1 MDGSRGYGIQ
11 PAVVK
16 MALNTESLALTS
28 QNGNFPRIYS
38 REEHRISRRQIDPDA
53 LKVMYRLLRNGFK
66 AHLVGGGVRDL
77 LLNKTPKDFDIATDA
92 TPRRIKALFRN
103 SRIIGRRFKLAHVI
117 FGAGKVIEVATFRDT
132 AALPEPEGEESDG
145 PTETSQIVT
154 DNVFGSEETDALRR
168 DITINALFYD
178 LSNFSIIDYVG
189 GMADL
194 KSKLI
199 RVIGNPD
206 VRFTEDP
213 VRLLRVIRHAVRAGF
228 EVEEQCWESLRRNRT
243 LINNSPAV
251 RVYDEL
257 RKDFVSGHIADI
269 IIRLEAAG
277 LLELLAPEL
286 TSSDA
291 FVSQADAFLASL
303 RRIDALKGE
312 GPEVQPTVVLAV
324 MALFSNRVTFT
335 IDELEQ
341 EFCDN
346 AVAAACIESS
356 FSSLA
361 VPRRER
367 DRISDLI
374 LLWMKLVHVGEAAVR
389 TSGLLRRA
397 GTDDFQ
403 CFLTAL
409 YGSDAAER
417 TVEALS
423 SRQVEPSRSG
433 RQRRRR
439 RRSE

>member
-1 MDGSRGYGIQ
+1 MVSSLRLF
-11 PAVVK
+11 A
-16 MALNTESLALTS
+16 MALNTDNIDSPSFIGAV
-28 QNGNFPRIYS
+28 PRIYP
-38 REEHRISRRQIDPDA
+38 RDEHRISRRQIDPDA

-77 LLNKTPKDFDIATDA
+77 LLNKAPKDFDIATDA

-103 SRIIGRRFKLAHVI
+103 SRIIGRRFKLAHVF
-117 FGAGKVIEVATFRDT
+117 FGGGKVIEVATFRDV
-132 AALPEPEGEESDG
+132 AAVPEPDGEDPEA
-145 PTETSQIVT
+145 PVETSQIIS
-154 DNVFGSEETDALRR
+154 DNTFGSEETDALRR

-178 LSNFSIIDYVG
+178 LSTFSIIDYVG

-194 KSKLI
+194 KAKLI

-206 VRFTEDP
+206 VRYTEDP

-228 EVEEQCWESLRRNRT
+228 EVEEKCWESLRRNRN
-243 LINNSPAV
+243 LIKNSPAV

-269 IIRLEAAG
+269 IIRLESAG

-286 TSSDA
+286 VSNES
-291 FVSQADAFLASL
+291 FVSQAETFLAAL
-303 RRIDALKGE
+303 RRVDALKGE
-312 GPEVQPTVVLAV
+312 SPEVQPTVVLALI
-324 MALFSNRVTFT
+324 ALFSNRINFT

-341 EFCDN
+341 EFCDS

-374 LLWMKLVHVGEAAVR
+374 MLWMKLVHNGEAAVR

-397 GTDDFQ
+397 GTEDFH

-409 YGSDAAER
+409 YGSDAANR
-417 TVEALS
+417 TIEALS
-423 SRQVEPSRSG
+423 SRHIEPSRQG
-433 RQRRRR
+433 RHRRRR
-439 RRSE
+439 RRAE